1 MRNGFGVLA
10 LAVLAVCL
18 SAPAANVSADQP
30 SHMAGYDDGAPGW
43 GDRSWARAVRY
54 YAYRSFYR
62 RSYGGYGGWRPYRRY
77 VYRCRRF
84 SYQCS
89 YRRVGGTVSDTYYSA
104 YSYVDY
110 RRSAPR
116 LRASKAD
123 MVSPARLGRY
133 YAYPEMRETAD
144 GAYSESLGSAVYG
157 GQQVKIQ
164 DASGGFVRIS
174 SPGRS
179 ARWARIELI
188 TGE

>member
-1 MRNGFGVLA
+1 MRHGFGVLA

-18 SAPAANVSADQP
+18 SAPTANLSADQP
-30 SHMAGYDDGAPGW
+30 AHQAAYDDGAPGW
-43 GDRSWARAVRY
+43 GDGSWTRTAGY
-54 YAYRSFYR
+54 YAYRSYYR

-89 YRRVGGTVSDTYYSA
+89 YRLVGGIVSDTYYSA
-104 YSYVDY
+104 YRYVDY
-110 RRSAPR
+110 RRSAPGP
-116 LRASKAD
+116 RASKAD
-123 MVSPARLGRY
+123 MAAPARLGRY
-133 YAYPEMRETAD
+133 YAYPWMRESAD
-144 GAYSESLGSAVYG
+144 GAYSGSLGSGVYA

-164 DASGGFVRIS
+164 GASGGFVRIS

-179 ARWARIELI
+179 ARWARMELI